1 MKDILRRNIMEDI
14 TLEKELLRQEFVKY
28 SNDLFF
34 HHLLLNHEKIRTLI
48 CQEAMPDK
56 KIISTTVRN
65 ATQYG
70 KRHHEKKL
78 ILDLIAKAQDGTL
91 FIIEMQTYGLS
102 IDVTIRFELYG
113 AEILRQQI
121 KMGENY
127 VDTPC
132 LGQMIINAG
141 KALKGYDKYKYEF
154 VLYDKKNKKEYPHH
168 RLKVTLIQLEYIDQ
182 ILEDMSVFNQLM
194 YLFKNEKAYD
204 KIKADQL
211 VEEAIEMHK
220 EYIASDEKYQEYL
233 DKVDNDMIINSK
245 IRLAKMYEDENKDL
259 KLQLHEKEETVH
271 KLNEE
276 KKAYHQRM
284 RNNINCYVKKEFQKD
299 ISQWLDELSEEQLLK
314 IEDHLYEVKNLDE
327 LKKLI

>member
-1 MKDILRRNIMEDI
+1 MEKAN
-14 TLEKELLRQEFVKY
+14 LNNVLRQEFVKY

-34 HHLLLNHEKIRTLI
+34 HYLLLNHEKIRTLI

-70 KRHHEKKL
+70 KHYQEKKL
-78 ILDLIAKAQDGTL
+78 ILDLIAEAQDGTL

-113 AEILRQQI
+113 AEVLRQQI

-127 VDTPC
+127 VDTPQ
-132 LGQMIINAG
+132 LGELIINAG

-154 VLYDKKNKKEYPHH
+154 VLYDKENQKEYPHH
-168 RLKVTLIQLEYIDQ
+168 HLKVTLIQLEHIDQ
-182 ILEDMSVFNQLM
+182 VLDDMSVFNQLM
-194 YLFKNEKAYD
+194 YLFKNEKVYD
-204 KIKADQL
+204 KMEADQL

-233 DKVDNDMIINSK
+233 DKVDNDMILNSK
-245 IRLAKMYEDENKDL
+245 IRLAQMYEEKAEKLGEENEK
-259 KLQLHEKEETVH
+259 LHEE
-271 KLNEE
+271 KLEYNRIIRNSIYQYIQKVFNE
-276 KKAYHQRM
+276 
-284 RNNINCYVKKEFQKD
+284 D
-299 ISQWLDELSEEQLLK
+299 ISQWLKSLNEKQLL
-314 IEDHLYEVKNLDE
+314 IIQEHLYSINNIEE
-327 LKKLI
+327 LKILVK